1 MWYRKIQSKIVD
13 GDWLWTS
20 DAAHITYFFHNK
32 VMFPFK
38 IMLVYDEPAYP
49 GANNIQLSSY
59 YISVPDFPEL
69 LAL

>member
-1 MWYRKIQSKIVD
+1 MVTD
-13 GDWLWTS
+13 CGPVMLLTS
-20 DAAHITYFFHNK
+20 RIFFHNK

-38 IMLVYDEPAYP
+38 IMLVYDEPTYP

>member
-1 MWYRKIQSKIVD
+1 MVTD
-13 GDWLWTS
+13 CGPVMLLTS
-20 DAAHITYFFHNK
+20 RIFFHNK

-38 IMLVYDEPAYP
+38 ITLVYDEPAYH
-49 GANNIQLSSY
+49 GANNFQLSSY